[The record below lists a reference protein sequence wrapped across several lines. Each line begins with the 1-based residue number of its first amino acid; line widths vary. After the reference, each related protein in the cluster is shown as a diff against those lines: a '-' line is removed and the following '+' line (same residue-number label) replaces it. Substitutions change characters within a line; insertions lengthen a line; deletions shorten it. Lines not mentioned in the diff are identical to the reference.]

1 MNGEPS
7 KSGAWG
13 VSSARP
19 GSSRRKFLIGLG
31 GLLVLGAAGCGA
43 GGSGD
48 TATRGEEGTSG
59 GTRTIEHKYGAT
71 EIPGVPE
78 RVVTVGF
85 SDQDA
90 ALALRVTPVGV
101 RDWFGDQ
108 PQATWPW
115 ARDELGDA
123 KPEVLPAGELNFE
136 QIATLR
142 PDLIVGISSGMTEKE
157 YTTLSEIAPTL
168 AQSDEYLDFGV
179 PWQEQTR
186 VIGRALNQKE
196 RAEKLVT
203 GVEERFAKARE
214 DHSEF
219 DGATGVVAL
228 AGGADGNYHA
238 YGPQDVRGRF
248 LTALGFEVPDEI
260 SELAGDSFFAVI
272 SREKLDLLDA
282 DALTWIVNPPAEQ
295 ETIEDDPLYQK
306 LDVVSEGRDIFLG
319 VNEPLAGALSF
330 STVLSLPFLLDK
342 LVPQL
347 AAAVDGDS
355 KTKAQSAT

>member
-1 MNGEPS
+1 M
-7 KSGAWG
+7 
-13 VSSARP
+13 
-19 GSSRRKFLIGLG
+19 
-31 GLLVLGAAGCGA
+31 
-43 GGSGD
+43 
-48 TATRGEEGTSG
+48 
-59 GTRTIEHKYGAT
+59 
-71 EIPGVPE
+71 
-78 RVVTVGF
+78 GF

-90 ALALRVTPVGV
+90 VLAFGVTPVGV

-115 ARDELGDA
+115 ARDNLGDA
-123 KPEVLPAGELNFE
+123 RPEVLPASELNFE
-136 QIATLR
+136 QVATLR
-142 PDLIVGISSGMTEKE
+142 PDLIVGISSGMTERD
-157 YTTLSEIAPTL
+157 YGTLSEIAPTL

-186 VIGRALNQKE
+186 VIGRMLDQKE
-196 RAEKLVT
+196 QAEKLVT

-214 DHSEF
+214 DHPEF
-219 DGATGVVAL
+219 EGATGVVAL
-228 AGGADGNYHA
+228 AGGAGGNYQA

-248 LTALGFEVPDEI
+248 VTSLGFKVPEEI
-260 SELAGDSFFAVI
+260 SEMAGDSFFAAI
-272 SREKLDLLDA
+272 SREKLDLIDA

-295 ETIEDDPLYQK
+295 ETIEDDPLYRK
-306 LDVVSEGRDIFLG
+306 LDVVSEGRDIFLE

-355 KTKAQSAT
+355 KTEA

>member
-1 MNGEPS
+1 MNGESS
-7 KSGAWG
+7 KLEARG

-19 GSSRRKFLIGLG
+19 GPSRREFLIGLG

-48 TATRGEEGTSG
+48 RGAGGEESTSG

-71 EIPGVPE
+71 EISGVPK

-90 ALALRVTPVGV
+90 VLALGVVTVGV

-123 KPEVLPAGELNFE
+123 KPEVLPASELNFE

-142 PDLIVGISSGMTEKE
+142 PDLIVGISSGMTEKD
-157 YTTLSEIAPTL
+157 YGTLSEIAPTI

-186 VIGRALNQKE
+186 VIGHALNQKE
-196 RAEKLVT
+196 QAEKLVT
-203 GVEERFAKARE
+203 GVEDRFAKARE
-214 DHSEF
+214 DHPEF

-228 AGGADGNYHA
+228 AGADGNYQA

-248 LTALGFEVPDEI
+248 LTSLGFEVPDEI
-260 SELAGDSFFAVI
+260 SELAGDSFFAAI

-282 DALTWIVNPPAEQ
+282 DALTWIVNPPVEQ
-295 ETIEDDPLYQK
+295 ETIEDDPLYRK

-347 AAAVDGDS
+347 AAAVDGDPS
-355 KTKAQSAT
+355 TEA